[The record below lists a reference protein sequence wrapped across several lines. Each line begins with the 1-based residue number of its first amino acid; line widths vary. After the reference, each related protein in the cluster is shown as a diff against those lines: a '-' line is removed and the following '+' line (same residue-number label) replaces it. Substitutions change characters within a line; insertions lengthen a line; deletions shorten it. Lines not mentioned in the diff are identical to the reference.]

1 MDEIL
6 FTTDDG
12 EEIPFIIVEQT
23 TIAGTNYLL
32 VTENDEDE
40 ADAYI
45 LREIVDE
52 EDQLTYEMVD
62 DEEQLTALAKVFEE
76 LIDDVDIEM

>member
-45 LREIVDE
+45 LRAIVDE